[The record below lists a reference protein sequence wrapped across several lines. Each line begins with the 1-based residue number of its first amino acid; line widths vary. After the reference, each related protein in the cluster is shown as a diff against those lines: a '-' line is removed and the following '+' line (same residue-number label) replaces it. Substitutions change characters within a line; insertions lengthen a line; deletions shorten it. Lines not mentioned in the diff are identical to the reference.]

1 MGKERGED
9 DEVRF
14 GPEPKR
20 HACGVGELRDESLL
34 EEEEGGGAEGIEKDN
49 GIQRGKAS
57 C

>member
-9 DEVRF
+9 DEGRF
-14 GPEPKR
+14 GPESKR

-34 EEEEGGGAEGIEKDN
+34 EEEERGGAKRIAKDN